1 MICKVYSALNV
12 NVFISALSPFLTTE
26 LSEYISNNIKW
37 MMIPVMLYK
46 EFQYSCHAWPFFSI
60 RDKAIF
66 SDLILERQIKIW
78 FLSLYLRIA
87 NEKKQTIYFYRAT
100 RSVCFLIKFG
110 FSVIQIIVFLRI
122 WRAPLTLYRKKTLQ
136 CINDKYQ
143 IKQNKKLLTTPK
155 PNLNDWNIPILMKP
169 NTKLFLHF
177 AMYFLSNS
185 SPCYK

>member
-1 MICKVYSALNV
+1 MTIFFNQGQGYFFWFNFGEADKNLVFKFIFKDCK
-12 NVFISALSPFLTTE
+12 
-26 LSEYISNNIKW
+26 
-37 MMIPVMLYK
+37 
-46 EFQYSCHAWPFFSI
+46 
-60 RDKAIF
+60 R
-66 SDLILERQIKIW
+66 
-78 FLSLYLRIA
+78 
-87 NEKKQTIYFYRAT
+87 KKTIYFYRAT

-143 IKQNKKLLTTPK
+143 IKKNKKLLTTPK

-177 AMYFLSNS
+177 AMYFLSNC

>member
-1 MICKVYSALNV
+1 MNDDTSNAIQRISVQLSRLTLFFNQGQGNFFWFNFGEAYKNLVFKFIFKDCKRKKTNNL
-12 NVFISALSPFLTTE
+12 FLQSYAKC
-26 LSEYISNNIKW
+26 L
-37 MMIPVMLYK
+37 
-46 EFQYSCHAWPFFSI
+46 FFM
-60 RDKAIF
+60 
-66 SDLILERQIKIW
+66 
-78 FLSLYLRIA
+78 
-87 NEKKQTIYFYRAT
+87 
-100 RSVCFLIKFG
+100 VIKFG